1 MIGIIQRLPV
11 GPSDFQV
18 ALLTFSWNATL
29 QFTFDQNGSNTTLLN
44 AVNDVMWDGG
54 PTYITQALDL
64 AEQVNFHYLHAI
76 MNMLLKVFYC
86 V

>member
-18 ALLTFSWNATL
+18 ALLKFSWNATL
-29 QFTFDQNGSNTTLLN
+29 QFTFDQNGSNKTLLK
-44 AVNDVMWDGG
+44 AVDEVMWDGG

-64 AEQVNFHYLHAI
+64 AEQVNFHYAL
-76 MNMLLKVFYC
+76 
-86 V
+86 